1 MKQLYKGQGTV
12 PKPELSSK
20 KCRIFYNHYQKLLN
34 VKTCQGSH
42 NDWFIDLISR
52 GQSCA
57 KLISLTHKRLQCIQ
71 HSFRRSVTLTTF
83 ATANTVNMDI
93 QTLLNNLHEELSCS
107 VCMCKYTDPKQLP
120 CLHSFCLH
128 CLNGIQRTSGRRDKI
143 ACPECRHEFNVPD
156 NGNLNALPTNFRIN
170 SLVDVLAIKECCT
183 TGVKCGNCDE
193 RTKQSHYCFQCY
205 AFWCEECIGLHNR
218 MKANKDHYALALE
231 DFQDQDFENIL
242 KRPEYCAMPGHEK
255 KKIKLFCKI
264 CKVAICNACAFT
276 DHDGHGKI
284 LLEQAANERKLR
296 VKSAIESQRKRAQTK
311 RTKIT
316 KLDESLSEV
325 QEQAA
330 RVKRNVQEYAD
341 RIHAAIEAK
350 KLEIF
355 DDVERRTKTSLE
367 EIEKQKKGIE
377 EQATRYESEIEHSE
391 TLVKRSTSAQ
401 VMQPNELMDKI
412 LKEENYQDDSDR
424 DDDFFQEF
432 DFVENHKL
440 FDLVSVEQIGSLKER
455 QTRAQQSRADGK
467 GISEAIVGLEA
478 QLVVTTRNKKC
489 QQCYDNNDFVTLE
502 ISNRQGDN
510 CAAEVQVQDNK
521 DGSYKIKYFA
531 QETGTCSASVKVNGE
546 HIRGSPFEVQVKPR
560 QFRPVLSFG
569 EQILKN
575 PWGVAV
581 NEQDEIAVSDIGN
594 HKIHLF
600 KSDGTHTKSFGGEG
614 TQQGEFKRP
623 VGIAFHRNNIIVAEQ
638 HNHRVQQISKQG
650 QYLSHC
656 GEKGSLDR
664 QLNHPCGLSIDS
676 DDNILVA
683 DYFNELIKIFSAGG
697 QFLSKI
703 GKEGD
708 FMKPWHCI
716 QHDNYLIVSD
726 SGDHCV
732 KLFDRKG
739 NFLYKFGK
747 KGNADREFNTPHCLS
762 MDKAGHL
769 MVCDSLNHRIQ
780 VFDLSGKFVAKFGT
794 KGRGMGEFDR
804 PVSVAVLSDGKIVV
818 SDFGNSRI
826 QIFE

>member
-1 MKQLYKGQGTV
+1 
-12 PKPELSSK
+12 
-20 KCRIFYNHYQKLLN
+20 
-34 VKTCQGSH
+34 
-42 NDWFIDLISR
+42 
-52 GQSCA
+52 
-57 KLISLTHKRLQCIQ
+57 
-71 HSFRRSVTLTTF
+71 
-83 ATANTVNMDI
+83 MDI
-93 QTLLNNLHEELSCS
+93 QTLLNNLHEEVSCS

-170 SLVDVLAIKECCT
+170 SLVDVLAIKECNT

-193 RTKQSHYCFQCY
+193 RTKQSHYCFQCC

-218 MKANKDHYALALE
+218 IKANKDHYALALE

-242 KRPEYCAMPGHEK
+242 KRPECCPIPGHEK
-255 KKIKLFCKI
+255 KEIEFFCNI
-264 CKVAICNACAFT
+264 CKVAICNACALT
-276 DHDGHGKI
+276 NHDGHGKI
-284 LLEQAANERKLR
+284 LLEQAANERKLK

-311 RTKIT
+311 RSKIT
-316 KLDESLSEV
+316 KLEKCHNEL

-341 RIHAAIEAK
+341 SIHAAIEAK

-355 DDVERRTKTSLE
+355 DDVERRTKASLQ
-367 EIEKQKKGIE
+367 EIGKQKEEIE
-377 EQATRYESEIEHSE
+377 EQARRHESEIEDTE
-391 TLVKRSTSAQ
+391 TLLKRSTSAQ
-401 VMQPNELMDKI
+401 LMQPNELMDKI
-412 LKEENYQDDSDR
+412 LKEEKNQENRSDR
-424 DDDFFQEF
+424 DDCPFQKF

-440 FDLVSVEQIGSLKER
+440 FDLVSAEQIGSLETK
-455 QTRAQQSRADGK
+455 AQQSRADGK
-467 GISEAIVGLEA
+467 GIREAIVGLEA

-489 QQCYDNNDFVTLE
+489 QSSYDNNDYVTLE

-531 QETGTCSASVKVNGE
+531 KETGTCSASVKVNGE

-569 EQILKN
+569 QQILQN
-575 PWGVAV
+575 PFGVAV
-581 NEQDEIAVSDIGN
+581 NQQDQIAVSDVGN
-594 HKIHLF
+594 HEIHLF
-600 KSDGTHTKSFGGEG
+600 KSDGTHIKSFGGKG
-614 TQQGEFKRP
+614 AQHGEFDFP
-623 VGIAFHRNNIIVAEQ
+623 SGTVYHGDNIIVAEQ
-638 HNHRVQQISKQG
+638 SNHRVQVLSRQG
-650 QYLSHC
+650 GYLRHFG
-656 GEKGSLDR
+656 GEGSLDH
-664 QLNHPCGLSIDS
+664 QLNLPAGLYINS
-676 DDNILVA
+676 DGNIIVA
-683 DYFNELIKIFSAGG
+683 DKDNKLIKIFSADG
-697 QFLSKI
+697 QYLNKL
-703 GKEGD
+703 GTEGS
-708 FMKPWHCI
+708 FTKPFHCI

-726 SGDHCV
+726 AGDNSV

-747 KGNADREFNTPHCLS
+747 KGNGDGELNTPVCLF

-769 MVCDSLNHRIQ
+769 MVCDMSNNRIQ

-794 KGRGMGEFDR
+794 KGSGLGEFSG
-804 PVSVAVLSDGKIVV
+804 PVSAAVLSDGKIVV
-818 SDFGNSRI
+818 SDNGNSRI

>member
-1 MKQLYKGQGTV
+1 
-12 PKPELSSK
+12 
-20 KCRIFYNHYQKLLN
+20 
-34 VKTCQGSH
+34 
-42 NDWFIDLISR
+42 
-52 GQSCA
+52 
-57 KLISLTHKRLQCIQ
+57 
-71 HSFRRSVTLTTF
+71 
-83 ATANTVNMDI
+83 MDI
-93 QTLLNNLHEELSCS
+93 QTLLNNLHEEVSCS

-128 CLNGIQRTSGRRDKI
+128 CLNGIQRTSGRRDKN
-143 ACPECRHEFNVPD
+143 ACPECRQEFNVPG
-156 NGNLNALPTNFRIN
+156 NGNLAALPTNFRIN
-170 SLVDVLAIKECCT
+170 SLLDVLAIQECNT

-296 VKSAIESQRKRAQTK
+296 VKSAIESQRKKAQTK
-311 RTKIT
+311 RSKIT

-341 RIHAAIEAK
+341 SIHAAIEAK

-355 DDVERRTKTSLE
+355 DDVERRTKASLQ

-391 TLVKRSTSAQ
+391 TLLKRSTSAQ
-401 VMQPNELMDKI
+401 LVQPNELMDKI
-412 LKEENYQDDSDR
+412 LKEENYQEDSDR
-424 DDDFFQEF
+424 DDDFLQEF
-432 DFVENHKL
+432 YFVKNHKL
-440 FDLVSVEQIGSLKER
+440 LDLVSVEQIGSLKEM
-455 QTRAQQSRADGK
+455 QTTAQQSSADGK

-489 QQCYDNNDFVTLE
+489 QPCYDNDCVTLE

-531 QETGTCSASVKVNGE
+531 KETGTCSASVKVNGE

-569 EQILKN
+569 EQILQH

-594 HKIHLF
+594 HTIHLF
-600 KSDGTHTKSFGGEG
+600 KSNGTHIKSFGEQGA
-614 TQQGEFKRP
+614 QHGEFDWP
-623 VGIAFHRNNIIVAEQ
+623 CGIVFHGANIIVAEQ
-638 HNHRVQQISKQG
+638 SKNSRVQELSRQG
-650 QYLSHC
+650 GYLRHF
-656 GEKGSLDR
+656 GGNGSLDH
-664 QLNHPCGLSIDS
+664 QLTNVTFL
-676 DDNILVA
+676 LV
-683 DYFNELIKIFSAGG
+683 
-697 QFLSKI
+697 
-703 GKEGD
+703 
-708 FMKPWHCI
+708 
-716 QHDNYLIVSD
+716 YLLTVMAI
-726 SGDHCV
+726 
-732 KLFDRKG
+732 
-739 NFLYKFGK
+739 
-747 KGNADREFNTPHCLS
+747 
-762 MDKAGHL
+762 
-769 MVCDSLNHRIQ
+769 SL
-780 VFDLSGKFVAKFGT
+780 
-794 KGRGMGEFDR
+794 
-804 PVSVAVLSDGKIVV
+804 
-818 SDFGNSRI
+818 
-826 QIFE
+826 

>member
-1 MKQLYKGQGTV
+1 MY
-12 PKPELSSK
+12 S
-20 KCRIFYNHYQKLLN
+20 
-34 VKTCQGSH
+34 
-42 NDWFIDLISR
+42 
-52 GQSCA
+52 
-57 KLISLTHKRLQCIQ
+57 THF
-71 HSFRRSVTLTTF
+71 SPFRHVDPF
-83 ATANTVNMDI
+83 ATTNRVSMDI

-143 ACPECRHEFNVPD
+143 ACPECRQEFKVPD
-156 NGNLNALPTNFRIN
+156 NGNLAALPTNFRIN
-170 SLVDVLAIKECCT
+170 SLLDVLAIKECST

-193 RTKQSHYCFQCY
+193 RTKQSHYCFQCF

-242 KRPEYCAMPGHEK
+242 KKPEYCAVPGHEK

-264 CKVAICNACAFT
+264 CKVAICNACALT

-296 VKSAIESQRKRAQTK
+296 VKSAIESQRKKAQTK
-311 RTKIT
+311 RSKIT
-316 KLDESLSEV
+316 KLDESLGEV

-341 RIHAAIEAK
+341 SIHAAIEAK

-355 DDVERRTKTSLE
+355 DDVERRTKASLQ
-367 EIEKQKKGIE
+367 EIEKQKEEIE
-377 EQATRYESEIEHSE
+377 EQATRHESEIEDTE
-391 TLVKRSTSAQ
+391 TLLKRSTSAQ
-401 VMQPNELMDKI
+401 LMQPNELFDKI
-412 LKEENYQDDSDR
+412 LKEEKNQEDGSDR
-424 DDDFFQEF
+424 DDCPFQKF
-432 DFVENHKL
+432 DFVENHEL
-440 FDLVSVEQIGSLKER
+440 FILVSDREIGYLKER
-455 QTRAQQSRADGK
+455 GPPSIADGK

-489 QQCYDNNDFVTLE
+489 QQCYDNNDCVTLE
-502 ISNRQGDN
+502 VRNREGDN

-531 QETGTCSASVKVNGE
+531 KETGTCSASVKVNGE

-569 EQILKN
+569 EQILGR

-581 NEQDEIAVSDIGN
+581 NEQDEIAVSDVGN
-594 HKIHLF
+594 HNIHLF
-600 KSDGTHTKSFGGEG
+600 KSDGTHIKSFGGMG
-614 TQQGEFKRP
+614 AQHGEFDFP
-623 VGIAFHRNNIIVAEQ
+623 SGTAYQDDNIIVAEQ
-638 HNHRVQQISKQG
+638 RNHRVQVLSRQG
-650 QYLSHC
+650 GYLRHFG
-656 GEKGSLDR
+656 GEGTLDH
-664 QLNHPCGLSIDS
+664 QLNYPFGLSIDS
-676 DDNILVA
+676 DGNIIVTDSA
-683 DYFNELIKIFSAGG
+683 NKLIKIFSADG
-697 QFLSKI
+697 QFLHKLGTERS
-703 GKEGD
+703 
-708 FMKPWHCI
+708 FTKPFHCI
-716 QHDNYLIVSD
+716 QHENYLIVSD
-726 SGDHCV
+726 SGDHSV
-732 KLFDRKG
+732 KLFGRKG

-747 KGNADREFNTPHCLS
+747 KGNVDGEYNQPFCLS
-762 MDKAGHL
+762 MNKAGHL
-769 MVCDSLNHRIQ
+769 LVCDTGNHRIQ

-794 KGRGMGEFDR
+794 EGSGMGEFNK
-804 PVSVAVLSDGKIVV
+804 PVSAAVLSDGKIVV